1 MTSPGHISKLHLFA
15 KDTDAPDVIKGF
27 KYQELKTLEVW
38 LYNKVHGINERIYC
52 DFEDDIF
59 QRDLTSFK
67 STFKQ
72 LKLYS
77 SKNFSFSS
85 EEITKSIAH
94 FFMLFVKGEYL
105 MDEPLFIFETNT
117 SIAAKRGDND
127 AELLEEWAS
136 NQDDISSDLLDK
148 CAVKLKT
155 IIDSYVKEQ
164 FEKLEKEGDNAELL
178 IAKEVYDNLPED
190 IWASF
195 AKSIRWVF
203 DGISSDEAIEVSIE
217 NSFELIRQLPF
228 PIGKDDQSLVFD
240 RLRGVVGDKSMQSE
254 PHDRLLTNDLLDSQ
268 LLSLG
273 TKDDRVYLESYKLW
287 KDVNDVPNFNIG
299 EFYQVLFAAKHCRRN
314 SYLGGQSELWL
325 KLLSLYLNHPEI
337 LRKLKREAIYE
348 IVWLTLRPSFDELP
362 KNNLKGL
369 EEIIHDY
376 FSDLDVF
383 VDLGSLEDALN
394 LLTVI
399 ATSQKL
405 NLIEIEKDQVFK
417 WFEIY
422 DSLVDAQKAS
432 ASDRNIYCSLLE
444 LQGFSF
450 LNKGSIGIGS
460 ENISKALN
468 CFKEIISELTNAP
481 QYAISQLGQRIDAI
495 IDLAIRFG
503 LDDKFLELE
512 KYSEEIL
519 PLVQEREGGFS
530 AAKRYTEKGWK
541 HLNSTNSKSILKAI
555 DFFHKAKDLYQNEA
569 TYEGFI
575 LAVMGISQLY
585 SAIGMN
591 LAAKYYS
598 LSAIWFCFQKEDPQL
613 YKRISD
619 SYALLLHYDFKQGS
633 WMSYLQVFENYITAR
648 NEFDPREFDP
658 ETDELFRKTL
668 VECAFILGLAPIISN
683 QLSGLIDYE
692 KGIMGQL
699 YIDFLKDS
707 VEYIE
712 KEQSTIGLNELL
724 ARKLENP
731 PINDIGSKRT
741 ISWKAFGSGWNIEF
755 ENDFLTNSV
764 GEEFVSLIQII
775 QAEIAL
781 RDVDFHLTK
790 SKIKIIIELVENPKG
805 PEQLPSNSEY
815 HWKVFLP
822 ILNSKEPA
830 EKNMHYAA
838 ITVAFQMILNELSL
852 LPADDFQAK
861 FHSLFKGGLGN
872 RALTINAYQRAYRDL
887 VSEDKFKES
896 MRNKFE
902 SEIVNIEQQESETLA
917 SKINDSPLY
926 NHDKAI
932 ENIKRR
938 YKNCIGV
945 IHLTLERLKQSE
957 KFITELSRLKVEGW
971 LDWQIVLAL
980 YNNILDLKAKNL
992 LAQNGK
998 TYANDEEWLEDFQK
1012 TFHEIRFKDE
1022 TETYVEI
1029 PINELIG
1036 ENLELQLK
1044 QISAHVL
1051 KSFGLEDKSRFPNF
1065 EALKSFLNERFR
1077 FHEDEV
1083 EELSPFGNK
1092 AEK

>member
-1 MTSPGHISKLHLFA
+1 VDS
-15 KDTDAPDVIKGF
+15 
-27 KYQELKTLEVW
+27 
-38 LYNKVHGINERIYC
+38 N
-52 DFEDDIF
+52 
-59 QRDLTSFK
+59 
-67 STFKQ
+67 
-72 LKLYS
+72 
-77 SKNFSFSS
+77 
-85 EEITKSIAH
+85 
-94 FFMLFVKGEYL
+94 
-105 MDEPLFIFETNT
+105 DE
-117 SIAAKRGDND
+117 
-127 AELLEEWAS
+127 
-136 NQDDISSDLLDK
+136 
-148 CAVKLKT
+148 
-155 IIDSYVKEQ
+155 
-164 FEKLEKEGDNAELL
+164 
-178 IAKEVYDNLPED
+178 
-190 IWASF
+190 
-195 AKSIRWVF
+195 
-203 DGISSDEAIEVSIE
+203 
-217 NSFELIRQLPF
+217 
-228 PIGKDDQSLVFD
+228 QSLVFD
-240 RLRGVVGDKSMQSE
+240 RLRGLVGDKLMQSA
-254 PHDRLLTNDLLDSQ
+254 PHDRLLTNELLDNQ

-273 TKDDRVYLESYKLW
+273 SKDDKVYLESYELW
-287 KDVNDVPNFNIG
+287 KDVKDVPNFNIG

-325 KLLSLYLNHPEI
+325 NLLTIYRNHADI
-337 LRKLKREAIYE
+337 LRKLKKEAIYE
-348 IVWLTLRPSFDELP
+348 IVWLTLRPSVDEAP
-362 KNNLKGL
+362 NKSLKGL
-369 EEIIHDY
+369 EGIVNDY
-376 FSDLDVF
+376 FSDIRIF
-383 VDLGSLEDALN
+383 TDLGSLEDSLN
-394 LLTVI
+394 LLTVV
-399 ATSQKL
+399 ASTQKFG
-405 NLIEIEKDQVFK
+405 LIEIEDGQIID
-417 WFEIY
+417 WFELF
-422 DSLVDAQKAS
+422 DSIVEEQKAS
-432 ASDRNIYCSLLE
+432 AADRNIYCGLLE
-444 LQGFSF
+444 LEGFSN
-450 LNKGSIGIGS
+450 LNKGSIGIGADNK
-460 ENISKALN
+460 EKALA
-468 CFKEIISELTNAP
+468 CFNELKVELTNAP
-481 QYAISQLGQRIDAI
+481 QYAISQLGKRIDAI
-495 IDLAIRFG
+495 VDLAIRFG
-503 LDDKFLELE
+503 LIDEFLELE
-512 KYSEEIL
+512 KYSDDIL
-519 PLVQEREGGFS
+519 PLVQEREGDFS

-541 HLNSTNSKSILKAI
+541 HLHSTNSKGILKAL

-569 TYEGFI
+569 SYEGFI

-692 KGIMGQL
+692 KGRMGQL

-724 ARKLENP
+724 ARRLENP
-731 PINDIGSKRT
+731 PINDIGSKRI

-781 RDVDFHLTK
+781 RDIDFHLTK
-790 SKIKIIIELVENPKG
+790 SRIKIIIELVENPKG

-822 ILNSKEPA
+822 VLNSKEPA

-838 ITVAFQMILNELSL
+838 ITVAFQMMLNELSL
-852 LPADDFQAK
+852 LPSDDFHAN
-861 FHSLFKGGLGN
+861 FHSLFREGLGN

-887 VSEDKFKES
+887 VSEDKFKGS

-902 SEIVNIEQQESETLA
+902 PEIVNIEQHESDTLA
-917 SKINDSPLY
+917 SKKNDSPLY
-926 NHDKAI
+926 DHNKSI
-932 ENIKRR
+932 KNIKGR

-957 KFITELSRLKVEGW
+957 QFVKEHSRLKGKGW

-998 TYANDEEWLEDFQK
+998 SYANDEEWLEDFQK

-1029 PINELIG
+1029 PVSELIC
-1036 ENLELQLK
+1036 ENLEFQLK

-1065 EALKSFLNERFR
+1065 EALKSFLDERFR
-1077 FHEDEV
+1077 FQEDEV

-1092 AEK
+1092 AGK

>member
-1 MTSPGHISKLHLFA
+1 MEISGHISKLHLFA

-38 LYNKVHGINERIYC
+38 LHNKVHGIDEHIYC

-59 QRDLTSFK
+59 QRDLNSFK

-77 SKNFSFSS
+77 SKNFSFAS
-85 EEITKSIAH
+85 EEITKSLTH

-105 MDEPLFIFETNT
+105 LDQPLFIFETNT

-127 AELLEEWAS
+127 AELLLEWS
-136 NQDDISSDLLDK
+136 TNQDNISPELLAK
-148 CAVKLKT
+148 CVVKLKT
-155 IIDSYVKEQ
+155 IVDSYIKEQ
-164 FEKLEKEGDNAELL
+164 FESLEKEGGNAELL
-178 IAKEVYDNLPED
+178 IAKEVYDNLPEEV
-190 IWASF
+190 WESF
-195 AKSIRWVF
+195 TKSIRWVF
-203 DGISSDEAIEVSIE
+203 DGISTDKAIEASIE
-217 NSFELIRQLPF
+217 KSLELIRQLPF
-228 PIGKDDQSLVFD
+228 PIGKDEHSLVFD
-240 RLRGVVGDKSMQSE
+240 RLRGAVGDKSMQSE
-254 PHDRLLTNDLLDSQ
+254 PHNRLLTNDLLDRQ

-273 TKDDRVYLESYKLW
+273 SRDDKVYLESYELW
-287 KDVNDVPNFNIG
+287 KDVQYIPNFNIG

-314 SYLGGQSELWL
+314 SYLGEQSELWL
-325 KLLSLYLNHPEI
+325 NLLNIYRNHADI
-337 LRKLKREAIYE
+337 LRKLKKEAIYE
-348 IVWLTLRPSFDELP
+348 ILWLTLKPSLDEAPSNSL
-362 KNNLKGL
+362 NGL
-369 EEIIHDY
+369 EGIVNDY
-376 FSDLDVF
+376 FSDIGDF
-383 VDLGSLEDALN
+383 TDSRSLEDSLN
-394 LLTVI
+394 LLTVV
-399 ATSQKL
+399 ASTQKFG
-405 NLIEIEKDQVFK
+405 LIELEEDQIIN
-417 WFEIY
+417 WFQLF
-422 DSLVDAQKAS
+422 DSIVDEQKTLA
-432 ASDRNIYCSLLE
+432 ADRNIYCGLLE
-444 LQGFSF
+444 LEGFSY

-460 ENISKALN
+460 DNKEKALT
-468 CFKEIISELTNAP
+468 CFNEIVAELPNAP
-481 QYAISQLGQRIDAI
+481 QFAISQLGNRIDAI
-495 IDLAIRFG
+495 VDLGIRFG
-503 LDDKFLELE
+503 LEDEFIALEE
-512 KYSEEIL
+512 YSEDIL
-519 PLVQEREGGFS
+519 PLVQNREGDFS

-541 HLNSTNSKSILKAI
+541 HLHSTSSRGILKAL

-598 LSAIWFCFQKEDPQL
+598 LSAIWFCFQKEDSQL

-633 WMSYLQVFENYITAR
+633 WMSYLQAFENYITAR

-668 VECAFILGLAPIISN
+668 VECAFIIGLAPILTN
-683 QLSGLIDYE
+683 QLTGFIDFE
-692 KGIMGQL
+692 KNRMGQL
-699 YIDFLKDS
+699 YLDFLKDL
-707 VEYIE
+707 VDYIE
-712 KEQSTIGLNELL
+712 NEQSTIDLNELI

-731 PINDIGSKRT
+731 PINDLGPRRS
-741 ISWKAFGSGWNIEF
+741 ISWEAFGSGWNIEF

-764 GEEFVSLIQII
+764 GEEFASLIQII
-775 QAEIAL
+775 QTEIAL

-790 SKIKIIIELVENPKG
+790 GRINIIIELVENPKG

-822 ILNSKEPA
+822 VLKSKEPT

-852 LPADDFQAK
+852 LPADDFQEK
-861 FHSLFKGGLGN
+861 FHSLFKEGLGN

-902 SEIVNIEQQESETLA
+902 SEILNIQQHESETLS
-917 SKINDSPLY
+917 SKKNVSPLY
-926 NHDKAI
+926 NRDNSI
-932 ENIKRR
+932 ENIKGR

-945 IHLTLERLKQSE
+945 IHLTLERLKQSDL
-957 KFITELSRLKVEGW
+957 FNVELNRLKSEGW

-980 YNNILDLKAKNL
+980 YNNIVDLKAKNL
-992 LAQNGK
+992 LGQNGK
-998 TYANDEEWLEDFQK
+998 TYSNDEEWLEDFQK

-1029 PINELIG
+1029 PISELIG
-1036 ENLELQLK
+1036 HNLELQLK
-1044 QISAHVL
+1044 QVAHHVL

-1065 EALKSFLNERFR
+1065 EALKLFLNERFR
-1077 FHEDEV
+1077 FQEDEV
-1083 EELSPFGNK
+1083 IELSPFNNV
-1092 AEK
+1092 

>member
-1 MTSPGHISKLHLFA
+1 MTNTRHISKLHLFA
-15 KDTDAPDVIKGF
+15 KDTDAPGVIKGF

-38 LYNKVHGINERIYC
+38 LYNKVHGINEHIYC

-85 EEITKSIAH
+85 VEITKSLAH

-117 SIAAKRGDND
+117 SIAARRGDND
-127 AELLEEWAS
+127 AELLAEWAS
-136 NQDDISSDLLDK
+136 NQDDISKDLLDK

-155 IIDSYVKEQ
+155 IIDSYIKEQ
-164 FEKLEKEGDNAELL
+164 FEILESKGDIAELL
-178 IAKEVYDNLPED
+178 IAKDVYDKLPVE
-190 IWASF
+190 IWVSF

-228 PIGKDDQSLVFD
+228 PIGKDEQSLVFD
-240 RLRGVVGDKSMQSE
+240 RLRGVVGDKSMQTA
-254 PHDRLLTNDLLDSQ
+254 PHDRLLTNELFDNQ

-273 TKDDRVYLESYKLW
+273 SKDDKIYLESYELW
-287 KDVNDVPNFNIG
+287 KDVKDIPNFNIG

-314 SYLGGQSELWL
+314 SYLGEQSELWL
-325 KLLSLYLNHPEI
+325 NLLTIYLNHSDI
-337 LRKLKREAIYE
+337 LRKLKKEAIYE
-348 IVWLTLRPSFDELP
+348 IVWLTLRPSVDEAP
-362 KNNLKGL
+362 NKSLKGL
-369 EEIIHDY
+369 EGIVNDY
-376 FSDLDVF
+376 FSDIREF
-383 VDLGSLEDALN
+383 TDLGSLEDSLN
-394 LLTVI
+394 LLTVV
-399 ATSQKL
+399 ASTQKFG
-405 NLIEIEKDQVFK
+405 LIEIEEDQIID
-417 WFEIY
+417 WFELF
-422 DSLVDAQKAS
+422 DSIVEEQKAS
-432 ASDRNIYCSLLE
+432 AADRNIYCALLE
-444 LQGFSF
+444 LEGFF
-450 LNKGSIGIGS
+450 NLNKGSIGIGTDNK
-460 ENISKALN
+460 EKALAFFN
-468 CFKEIISELTNAP
+468 EIIVELTNAP
-481 QYAISQLGQRIDAI
+481 QYAISQLGKRIDAI
-495 IDLAIRFG
+495 VDLAIRFG
-503 LDDKFLELE
+503 LDDEFLEFE
-512 KYSEEIL
+512 KYSEDIL
-519 PLVQEREGGFS
+519 PLVQEREGDFS

-541 HLNSTNSKSILKAI
+541 HLRSTNPKGILKAL

-598 LSAIWFCFQKEDPQL
+598 LSAIWFCFQKEDSQL
-613 YKRISD
+613 YKHISD
-619 SYALLLHYDFKQGS
+619 SYALLLHCDFKQGS
-633 WMSYLQVFENYITAR
+633 WMSYLQTFENYISAR
-648 NEFDPREFDP
+648 NEFDPSDFDP

-668 VECAFILGLAPIISN
+668 VECSFILGLTPILTN
-683 QLSGLIDYE
+683 QLSGFIDFE
-692 KGIMGQL
+692 KSKMGQL
-699 YIDFLKDS
+699 YTDFLKEMVDY
-707 VEYIE
+707 VE
-712 KEQSTIGLNELL
+712 KQQSTIGLNELI

-731 PINDIGSKRT
+731 PINDIGQKRT
-741 ISWKAFGSGWNIEF
+741 LSWKAFGSVWNIEF

-764 GEEFVSLIQII
+764 GEEFASLIQII
-775 QAEIAL
+775 QTEIAL

-790 SKIKIIIELVENPKG
+790 SIIKIIIELVENPKG

-822 ILNSKEPA
+822 VLNSKEPS

-838 ITVAFQMILNELSL
+838 ITASFQMILNELSL
-852 LPADDFQAK
+852 LPHNDFQAN
-861 FHSLFKGGLGN
+861 FHSLFKEGLGN

-902 SEIVNIEQQESETLA
+902 SEMVNIKHHESVTLA
-917 SKINDSPLY
+917 SKKNDSPLY
-926 NHDKAI
+926 NHDESI
-932 ENIKRR
+932 DNIKGR
-938 YKNCIGV
+938 YENCTGV
-945 IHLTLERLKQSE
+945 INLTLERLKKSDQ
-957 KFITELSRLKVEGW
+957 FNAELIRLKDEGW

-980 YNNILDLKAKNL
+980 YNNIVDLKAKNL

-998 TYANDEEWLEDFQK
+998 TYSNDEEWLEDFQK
-1012 TFHEIRFKDE
+1012 TFHEIRFKNE
-1022 TETYVEI
+1022 KETYVEI

-1036 ENLELQLK
+1036 KNLELQLK

-1077 FHEDEV
+1077 FQEDDV
-1083 EELSPFGNK
+1083 EEMSPFNN
-1092 AEK
+1092 EQ

>member
-1 MTSPGHISKLHLFA
+1 MTNPGHISKLHLFA

-38 LYNKVHGINERIYC
+38 LYNKVHGINEHIYC

-59 QRDLTSFK
+59 LRDLTSFK

-85 EEITKSIAH
+85 EEITKSLAH

-164 FEKLEKEGDNAELL
+164 YEILESKGDNAELL
-178 IAKEVYDNLPED
+178 IAKEVYDTLPEV
-190 IWASF
+190 IWVSF

-228 PIGKDDQSLVFD
+228 PISNDEQSLVFD
-240 RLRGVVGDKSMQSE
+240 RLRGLVGDKSMQSAA
-254 PHDRLLTNDLLDSQ
+254 HDRLLTNELLDNQ

-273 TKDDRVYLESYKLW
+273 SKDDKVYLESYELW
-287 KDVNDVPNFNIG
+287 KDVKDVPNFNIG

-314 SYLGGQSELWL
+314 SYLGEQSELWL
-325 KLLSLYLNHPEI
+325 NILTVYLNHADIP
-337 LRKLKREAIYE
+337 RKLKKEAIYE
-348 IVWLTLRPSFDELP
+348 IVWLTLRPSVNEAP
-362 KNNLKGL
+362 NKSLKGL
-369 EEIIHDY
+369 EGIVNDY
-376 FSDLDVF
+376 FSDIREF
-383 VDLGSLEDALN
+383 TDLGSLEDSLN

-399 ATSQKL
+399 ASTQKFG
-405 NLIEIEKDQVFK
+405 LIEIEEGQIID
-417 WFEIY
+417 WFELF
-422 DSLVDAQKAS
+422 DSIVEEKKAS
-432 ASDRNIYCSLLE
+432 AADSNIYCGLLE
-444 LQGFSF
+444 LEGFSN
-450 LNKGSIGIGS
+450 LNKGSIGIGTDNK
-460 ENISKALN
+460 EKALA
-468 CFKEIISELTNAP
+468 CFNEINVELTNAP
-481 QYAISQLGQRIDAI
+481 QYAISQLGKRIDAI
-495 IDLAIRFG
+495 VDLAIRFG
-503 LDDKFLELE
+503 LDDEFLELE
-512 KYSEEIL
+512 KYSEDIL
-519 PLVQEREGGFS
+519 PLVQEREGDFS

-541 HLNSTNSKSILKAI
+541 HLHSTNPRGILKAL

-598 LSAIWFCFQKEDPQL
+598 FSAIWFCFQKEDSHL

-648 NEFDPREFDP
+648 NEFDPRKFDP

-668 VECAFILGLAPIISN
+668 AECAFILGLAPIISN
-683 QLSGLIDYE
+683 QLKGFVEYE
-692 KGIMGQL
+692 KVRMDQL
-699 YIDFLKDS
+699 YSDFLKES
-707 VEYIE
+707 VEFIE
-712 KEQSTIGLNELL
+712 KEQSSIGLNELI

-741 ISWKAFGSGWNIEF
+741 ISWKAFGSEWNIEF

-764 GEEFVSLIQII
+764 GEEFASLIQII
-775 QAEIAL
+775 QTEIAL
-781 RDVDFHLTK
+781 REVDFHLTK
-790 SKIKIIIELVENPKG
+790 SRIKIIIELVENPKG

-822 ILNSKEPA
+822 VLNYKEPA
-830 EKNMHYAA
+830 EKNMHYVA
-838 ITVAFQMILNELSL
+838 ITVAFQMMLNELSL
-852 LPADDFQAK
+852 LPVDDFQAG
-861 FHSLFKGGLGN
+861 FHSLFKEGLGN

-902 SEIVNIEQQESETLA
+902 SETLNIEQHESETLA
-917 SKINDSPLY
+917 SKKNDSPLY
-926 NHDKAI
+926 NHNKAI
-932 ENIKRR
+932 ENITGR
-938 YKNCIGV
+938 YKNCLSV

-957 KFITELSRLKVEGW
+957 QFITELSRLKDEGW

-998 TYANDEEWLEDFQK
+998 TYANDKAWLEDFQK

-1029 PINELIG
+1029 PIKELIG

-1044 QISAHVL
+1044 QISTHVL

-1065 EALKSFLNERFR
+1065 NALKSFLNERFR

-1083 EELSPFGNK
+1083 EELSPFNNEQK
-1092 AEK
+1092 

>member
-38 LYNKVHGINERIYC
+38 LYNKVHGIDEHIYC

-85 EEITKSIAH
+85 EEITKSLAH

-105 MDEPLFIFETNT
+105 MDAPLFIFETNT
-117 SIAAKRGDND
+117 SIAAKKGDND
-127 AELLEEWAS
+127 AELLSEWAI
-136 NQDDISSDLLDK
+136 NQDSISHELLAK
-148 CAVKLKT
+148 CVVKLKT

-164 FEKLEKEGDNAELL
+164 FEKLEKEGDNVELL
-178 IAKEVYDNLPED
+178 IAKEVYDKLPEE
-190 IWASF
+190 IWTSF

-203 DGISSDEAIEVSIE
+203 EGISSDEAIQVSIE

-268 LLSLG
+268 LLGLG
-273 TKDDRVYLESYKLW
+273 SKDDKVYLESYELW
-287 KDVNDVPNFNIG
+287 KDVKDIPNFNIG

-314 SYLGGQSELWL
+314 SYLGGQTEVWL
-325 KLLSLYLNHPEI
+325 NLLTIYLNHAEV
-337 LRKLKREAIYE
+337 LRKLRREAIYE
-348 IVWLTLRPSFDELP
+348 ILWLTLRPSVDEKP
-362 KNNLKGL
+362 KNSLNGL
-369 EEIIHDY
+369 EGIVHDY
-376 FSDLDVF
+376 FSDIRDF
-383 VDLGSLEDALN
+383 TDLGSLEDSLN
-394 LLTVI
+394 LLTVV
-399 ATSQKL
+399 ATTQKFG
-405 NLIEIEKDQVFK
+405 LIEIEEGQIID
-417 WFEIY
+417 WFELF
-422 DSLVDAQKAS
+422 DSIVDEQKAS
-432 ASDRNIYCSLLE
+432 AADRNIYCALLE
-444 LQGFSF
+444 LEGFSC

-460 ENISKALN
+460 ENKEKALA
-468 CFKEIISELTNAP
+468 CFNEIIVELPHAD
-481 QYAISQLGQRIDAI
+481 QYAISQLGNRIDAI
-495 IDLAIRFG
+495 VDLAIRFG
-503 LDDKFLELE
+503 LDDEFLELE
-512 KYSEEIL
+512 KYSKDIL
-519 PLVQEREGGFS
+519 PLVQEREGDFS

-541 HLNSTNSKSILKAI
+541 HLHSTNPKGILKAL

-598 LSAIWFCFQKEDPQL
+598 LSAIWFCFQKEDSRL

-648 NEFDPREFDP
+648 NEFDPRQFDP

-668 VECAFILGLAPIISN
+668 VECSFILGLTPILTN
-683 QLSGLIDYE
+683 QLSGFIDLE
-692 KGIMGQL
+692 KSKMGQL
-699 YIDFLKDS
+699 YTDFLKELVD
-707 VEYIE
+707 YIE
-712 KEQSTIGLNELL
+712 KEQSTIGLNELIG
-724 ARKLENP
+724 RKLEYP
-731 PINDIGSKRT
+731 PINDIGPTRT
-741 ISWKAFGSGWNIEF
+741 ISWKAFGSEWNIEF

-764 GEEFVSLIQII
+764 GEEFASLIQII
-775 QAEIAL
+775 QTEIGL

-790 SKIKIIIELVENPKG
+790 SRIKITIELVANPKG

-822 ILNSKEPA
+822 VLNSKEPA

-838 ITVAFQMILNELSL
+838 ITVAFQMMLNELSL
-852 LPADDFQAK
+852 LPADDFQAG
-861 FHSLFKGGLGN
+861 FHSLFKEGLGN

-902 SEIVNIEQQESETLA
+902 SEILNIEQHESETLA
-917 SKINDSPLY
+917 LKKNDSPLY

-932 ENIKRR
+932 ENIKGR

-957 KFITELSRLKVEGW
+957 QFITELSRLKNEGW

-1029 PINELIG
+1029 PINALIG

-1077 FHEDEV
+1077 FQEDEV
-1083 EELSPFGNK
+1083 EELSPFSKK
-1092 AEK
+1092 ADK

>member
-1 MTSPGHISKLHLFA
+1 MTNTGHISKLHLFA

-38 LYNKVHGINERIYC
+38 LYNKVHGNNEHIYC

-85 EEITKSIAH
+85 KEITKSLSH

-117 SIAAKRGDND
+117 SVAAKRGDND

-136 NQDDISSDLLDK
+136 NQDDISSNLLDK
-148 CAVKLKT
+148 CASKLKA
-155 IIDSYVKEQ
+155 IIDSYIEEQ
-164 FEKLEKEGDNAELL
+164 FQKLESEGDNVELL
-178 IAKEVYDNLPED
+178 IAKEVYDKLPED
-190 IWASF
+190 IWVSF

-228 PIGKDDQSLVFD
+228 PISNDEQSLVFD
-240 RLRGVVGDKSMQSE
+240 RLRGLVGDKSMQSE
-254 PHDRLLTNDLLDSQ
+254 PHDRLLTNELLDSQ

-273 TKDDRVYLESYKLW
+273 SKDDKVYLESYELW
-287 KDVNDVPNFNIG
+287 KNVKDIPNFNIG

-314 SYLGGQSELWL
+314 SYLGEQSKLWL
-325 KLLSLYLNHPEI
+325 NLFTTYHNHADI
-337 LRKLKREAIYE
+337 LRKLKKEAIYE
-348 IVWLTLRPSFDELP
+348 IVCLTLRPSVNEAP
-362 KNNLKGL
+362 NNNLKGL
-369 EEIIHDY
+369 EGIVNDY
-376 FSDLDVF
+376 FSDIGEF
-383 VDLGSLEDALN
+383 TDLGSLEDSLN

-399 ATSQKL
+399 ATTQRL
-405 NLIEIEKDQVFK
+405 NLIDIEEGQILE
-417 WFEIY
+417 WFGLF
-422 DSLVDAQKAS
+422 DSIINEQKAS
-432 ASDRNIYCSLLE
+432 TADRNIFCGLLE
-444 LQGFSF
+444 LEGFSY
-450 LNKGSIGIGS
+450 LNKGSIGIGT
-460 ENISKALN
+460 ENKEKALAGFN
-468 CFKEIISELTNAP
+468 EIIVELPNAP
-481 QYAISQLGQRIDAI
+481 QYAISQLGNRIDAI
-495 IDLAIRFG
+495 VDSAIRFG
-503 LDDKFLELE
+503 LDDEFLELE
-512 KYSEEIL
+512 KYSEDIL
-519 PLVQEREGGFS
+519 PLVQKREGDFS

-541 HLNSTNSKSILKAI
+541 HLHSPNSNGILKAL

-598 LSAIWFCFQKEDPQL
+598 LSAIWFCFQKEDSQL

-619 SYALLLHYDFKQGS
+619 SYTLLLHYDFKQGS
-633 WMSYLQVFENYITAR
+633 WMSYLQTFENYISAR

-668 VECAFILGLAPIISN
+668 VECSFILGLTPILTN
-683 QLSGLIDYE
+683 QLSGFIDFE
-692 KGIMGQL
+692 KNKMDQL
-699 YIDFLKDS
+699 YTDFLKVMVD
-707 VEYIE
+707 YIE
-712 KEQSTIGLNELL
+712 KEQSTIGLNELI
-724 ARKLENP
+724 ASKLENP
-731 PINDIGSKRT
+731 PINDIGQTRT
-741 ISWKAFGSGWNIEF
+741 ISWKAFGSRWNIEF

-764 GEEFVSLIQII
+764 GEEFASLIQII

-790 SKIKIIIELVENPKG
+790 GRINIIIELVETPKG
-805 PEQLPSNSEY
+805 PEQLPSNTEY
-815 HWKVFLP
+815 LWKVFLP
-822 ILNSKEPA
+822 VLNSKEPA

-838 ITVAFQMILNELSL
+838 ITASFQMILTELSL
-852 LPADDFQAK
+852 LPHDDFLAN
-861 FHSLFKGGLGN
+861 FHSLFKEGLGN
-872 RALTINAYQRAYRDL
+872 RALSINAYQRAYRDL
-887 VSEDKFKES
+887 VSEENFNAS

-902 SEIVNIEQQESETLA
+902 SEILNIEQHESNTLA
-917 SKINDSPLY
+917 SKKNNSPLY
-926 NHDKAI
+926 NHDKSI
-932 ENIKRR
+932 ESIRGR

-945 IHLTLERLKQSE
+945 IHLTIKRLKQSE
-957 KFITELSRLKVEGW
+957 LFTNELSRLRDEGW

-980 YNNILDLKAKNL
+980 YNNIIDLKAKNSL
-992 LAQNGK
+992 QQNGK
-998 TYANDEEWLEDFQK
+998 TYADDEKWLEDFQK
-1012 TFHEIRFKDE
+1012 VFHEIRFKDE
-1022 TETYVEI
+1022 KETYIEI

-1036 ENLELQLK
+1036 KNLELQLK
-1044 QISAHVL
+1044 QISTYVL

-1065 EALKSFLNERFR
+1065 DALKKFLNERFR
-1077 FHEDEV
+1077 FQEDEV
-1083 EELSPFGNK
+1083 EELSPFYNK
-1092 AEK
+1092 DK

>member
-1 MTSPGHISKLHLFA
+1 MTNTGHISKLHLFA

-38 LYNKVHGINERIYC
+38 LYNKVYGIDEHIYC

-85 EEITKSIAH
+85 IEITKSLAH

-105 MDEPLFIFETNT
+105 MDAPLFIFETNT

-127 AELLEEWAS
+127 AELLSKWAS
-136 NQDDISSDLLDK
+136 NQDKPSPELLAK
-148 CAVKLKT
+148 CTVKLKT
-155 IIDSYVKEQ
+155 IIDSYIQEQ
-164 FEKLEKEGDNAELL
+164 YENLKTDGDNRELL
-178 IAKEVYDNLPED
+178 IAKEVYDKLPENV
-190 IWASF
+190 WETF

-203 DGISSDEAIEVSIE
+203 DGISSEKAIDVSIE

-228 PIGKDDQSLVFD
+228 PISKDEQSLVFD
-240 RLRGVVGDKSMQSE
+240 RLRGVVGDKSMESDPE
-254 PHDRLLTNDLLDSQ
+254 NRLLTNELLDSQ

-273 TKDDRVYLESYKLW
+273 SKDDKVYLDSYELW
-287 KDVNDVPNFNIG
+287 KDVKDIPNFNIG
-299 EFYQVLFAAKHCRRN
+299 EFYQVLFAAKHYRRN
-314 SYLGGQSELWL
+314 SYLVDQSELWL
-325 KLLSLYLNHPEI
+325 NLLTIYQNHADI
-337 LRKLKREAIYE
+337 LRRLKREAIYE
-348 IVWLTLRPSFDELP
+348 IVWLTLRPSVDERP
-362 KNNLKGL
+362 KKNLKGL
-369 EEIIHDY
+369 EGIINDY
-376 FSDLDVF
+376 FSYIRVF
-383 VDLGSLEDALN
+383 TDLGSLEDSLN

-399 ATSQKL
+399 STTQKL
-405 NLIEIEKDQVFK
+405 DLIDIEEGQILE
-417 WFEIY
+417 WFELF
-422 DSLVDAQKAS
+422 DSIVEEQKAV
-432 ASDRNIYCSLLE
+432 AADRNIYCSLLE
-444 LQGFSF
+444 LEGFSS
-450 LNKGSIGIGS
+450 LNKSSICIGS
-460 ENISKALN
+460 DNKENALA
-468 CFKEIISELTNAP
+468 CFNEIIVELPNAP
-481 QYAISQLGQRIDAI
+481 QYAISQLGKRVDAI
-495 IDLAIRFG
+495 VDLAIQFG
-503 LDDKFLELE
+503 LDDEFLEFE
-512 KYSEEIL
+512 KYSEDIL
-519 PLVQEREGGFS
+519 PLVQQREGDFS

-541 HLNSTNSKSILKAI
+541 HLHSTNSKGILKAL

-598 LSAIWFCFQKEDPQL
+598 LSAIWFCFQKEDSQL

-648 NEFDPREFDP
+648 NEFDHREFDP

-668 VECAFILGLAPIISN
+668 VECAFIIGLAPILTN
-683 QLSGLIDYE
+683 QLTGFIDFE
-692 KGIMGQL
+692 KNRMGQL
-699 YIDFLKDS
+699 YLDFLKDM
-707 VEYIE
+707 VDYIE
-712 KEQSTIGLNELL
+712 KEQSTIGLNELI

-731 PINDIGSKRT
+731 PINDLGLRRN

-764 GEEFVSLIQII
+764 GEEFASLIQII

-790 SKIKIIIELVENPKG
+790 GRINIIIESVDNPKG

-822 ILNSKEPA
+822 VLKSKEPT

-838 ITVAFQMILNELSL
+838 ITVAFQVILNELSL
-852 LPADDFQAK
+852 LSADDFQEK
-861 FHSLFKGGLGN
+861 FHTLFKEGLGN

-887 VSEDKFKES
+887 ISEDKFKES
-896 MRNKFE
+896 MRNKFQ
-902 SEIVNIEQQESETLA
+902 SEILNIQQHESDTLS
-917 SKINDSPLY
+917 SKKNDSPLY
-926 NHDKAI
+926 NRDNSI
-932 ENIKRR
+932 ENIKER

-945 IHLTLERLKQSE
+945 IHLTLERLKQSDQ
-957 KFITELSRLKVEGW
+957 FNAELNRLKGKGW

-980 YNNILDLKAKNL
+980 YNNIVDLKAKNL
-992 LAQNGK
+992 LGQNSK
-998 TYANDEEWLEDFQK
+998 TYSNDEEWLEDFQK
-1012 TFHEIRFKDE
+1012 TFHKIRFKDE
-1022 TETYVEI
+1022 SETYVEI
-1029 PINELIG
+1029 PISELIG
-1036 ENLELQLK
+1036 QNLELQLK
-1044 QISAHVL
+1044 QVAHHVL

-1077 FHEDEV
+1077 FQEDEV
-1083 EELSPFGNK
+1083 IELSPFNK
-1092 AEK
+1092 EQ